1 MDWLEAGRGRPH
13 PARGAATRQGGVI
26 PEFVPWVSLRSSPGY
41 GLASLRDMAVRGI
54 GLAKPTDLH
63 LPNPEGWQ
71 KLAGGRSAAQT
82 TGSPRKTIKTLK
94 GSQHSHYQP

>member
-1 MDWLEAGRGRPH
+1 MSNQRTTILP
-13 PARGAATRQGGVI
+13 PCQGGMMGAL
-26 PEFVPWVSLRSSPGY
+26 VPGLSLRSSPGY
-41 GLASLRDMAVRGI
+41 GLASLRDATDWVV
-54 GLAKPTDLH
+54 GLAKTDDLH